1 MNILKELKFLGLVI
15 FIIFAILLL
24 FSLVSLVTFIR
35 FDCNQLVNY
44 LKNIKYEGNI
54 KTIIPKL
61 QTGDIIIFGDKVNF
75 NKNLTKKD
83 CFLKS
88 RINFVPKTNLFT
100 HVGIIYRKN
109 NQVYLIESIFREE
122 KCKRRIN
129 YVNENYIDGLRI
141 VDFKKVIEEYKLSSK
156 KNAECN
162 VSYGVRFINRKFN
175 QNELNRRFE
184 NEFNIIADTKFN
196 EWNTVEKVAIPGW
209 FIYDIPRSGY
219 YGLELYLPND
229 DKDTYF
235 CSEIIALLL
244 QRIGIMKRTY
254 RSRMFY
260 PADFNGYR
268 DSEMFPKN
276 TYSKIKMYY

>member
-1 MNILKELKFLGLVI
+1 MNIIKEFKFLGLVI
-15 FIIFAILLL
+15 FVIFAILLL
-24 FSLVSLVTFIR
+24 FFLVNLVTFLL
-35 FDCNQLVNY
+35 FDCNEFLNY
-44 LKNIKYEGNI
+44 LKKFKYQGNI
-54 KTIIPKL
+54 KSILPEL
-61 QTGDIIIFGDKVNF
+61 QTGDIIIFGDKIDF
-75 NKNLTKKD
+75 NKKMTKLN
-83 CFLKS
+83 CFIKS
-88 RINFVPKTNLFT
+88 RSNFVPGANLFS

-109 NQVYLIESIFREE
+109 NKIFLIESIFRKE

-129 YVNENYIDGLRI
+129 YVNSKYIDGIRI
-141 VDFKKVIEEYKLSSK
+141 VDFKKVIDEYNDKGK
-156 KNAECN
+156 TIEKCN
-162 VSYGVRFINRKFN
+162 TIYGVRFINRKFN
-175 QNELNRRFE
+175 QTELNRRLE

-196 EWNTVEKVAIPGW
+196 EWKTIEKVAVPGW
-209 FIYDIPRSGY
+209 FIYDTPRSIF

-229 DKDTYF
+229 YKDTYF

-244 QRIGIMKRTY
+244 QRIGIMKRKY